1 MRKYLLVVLAGLLC
15 AGNLYALSVDT
26 DEKPHGEKPQGE
38 KTETQKYQPAARDSS
53 KPAPS
58 AATFKP
64 TEKISADSAVSF
76 PVDI

>member
-15 AGNLYALSVDT
+15 VGNLYALSVDT
-26 DEKPHGEKPQGE
+26 DEKPQVRKV
-38 KTETQKYQPAARDSS
+38 ETQKYQPAARDGS
-53 KPAPS
+53 KPASS

>member
-1 MRKYLLVVLAGLLC
+1 MRKYLLMVLAGVLC
-15 AGNLYALSVDT
+15 VGNLYALSVDT
-26 DEKPHGEKPQGE
+26 DEKPQVRKV
-38 KTETQKYQPAARDSS
+38 ETQKYQPAARDSS